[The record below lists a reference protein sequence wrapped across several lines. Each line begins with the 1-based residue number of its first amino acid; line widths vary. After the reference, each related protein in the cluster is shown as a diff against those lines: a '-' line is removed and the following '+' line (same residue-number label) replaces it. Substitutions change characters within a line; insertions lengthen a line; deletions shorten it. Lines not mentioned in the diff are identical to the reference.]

1 MNNMTEEEAILKTR
15 ELQKQARHLEIEL
28 DYIESKEPHNYKYIT
43 NLEKR
48 IDEVYKEI
56 DRVDE
61 INKVSKS

>member
-1 MNNMTEEEAILKTR
+1 MTEEEAILKTR
-15 ELQKQARHLEIEL
+15 ELTKQARHLEIEL

-56 DRVDE
+56 DSIDE

>member
-1 MNNMTEEEAILKTR
+1 MTEEEVIAKTR
-15 ELQKQARHLEIEL
+15 ELTKQARNLEIEL

-56 DRVDE
+56 EEADE